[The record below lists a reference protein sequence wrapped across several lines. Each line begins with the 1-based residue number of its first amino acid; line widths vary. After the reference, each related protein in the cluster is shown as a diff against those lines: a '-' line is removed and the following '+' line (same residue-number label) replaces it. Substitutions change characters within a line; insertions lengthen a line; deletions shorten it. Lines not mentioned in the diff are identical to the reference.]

1 MFSFLEIDPKKRIT
15 AAKALKHKYVHNFR
29 SKKRES
35 NPVPVVHEFEDVEI
49 MTIKDYHKIV
59 EKEISAIEID
69 LFGSKSVELT
79 LKQKP
84 KSVKKRKTSVK
95 SKNRAS
101 TSS

>member
-1 MFSFLEIDPKKRIT
+1 MKFRVSFDSPGKRLCQSGRSVRG
-15 AAKALKHKYVHNFR
+15 KVFKY